1 MIGAVLV
8 EIPMSKAFTKED
20 DSADEAD
27 LPIPAPIPS
36 GKSYITPA
44 GAQRLRDEFHRL
56 RTIERPEVTKTV
68 AWAAS
73 LGDRSENA
81 DYQYGKKKLR
91 EIDKRLEYLTKRL
104 ENVEVVDPLA
114 VACDQVRFG
123 ATVTFMDEDG
133 NEKTYAIVGVDEV
146 DVAKGRISYHSP
158 LGSALLKAREGDSVT
173 FRSPK
178 GSQEIEIVRI
188 EYKEIR
194 D

>member
-1 MIGAVLV
+1 
-8 EIPMSKAFTKED
+8 MSKAFTKED
-20 DSADEAD
+20 ALSDDED
-27 LPIPAPIPS
+27 RPTPQPLTT
-36 GKSYITPA
+36 GKNYITPA

-56 RTIERPEVTKTV
+56 RNIERPEVTKTV

-104 ENVEVVDPLA
+104 ESVEVIDPLV

-123 ATVTFMDEDG
+123 ATVTFADEEG

-146 DVAKGRISYHSP
+146 DVAQGRISYQSP
-158 LGSALLKAREGDSVT
+158 LGAALLKAREGDSVT

-178 GSQEIEIVRI
+178 GAQEIEIVRI

-194 D
+194 YSE